1 MVRGSLY
8 LGRSFLGSKDCG
20 YNLIGSWLLILGT
33 VNISPLAL
41 LLSGDVMNLLAI
53 GMGLYAGLTVYL
65 GFAVLAVRNISRE
78 RMGMLN
84 AIAGGLLGYL
94 FAEISVELVEK
105 PEEMARKGMWVDY
118 IVYAVTT
125 SLALIATLVGLA
137 YLERYMKTRR
147 PNSKDW
153 ARVGMRMDP
162 WTLSLLL
169 AIGLGIHN
177 LGEGLGI
184 GSAISIEDLGLALL
198 LSIGFA
204 IHNITE
210 GFAIS
215 SPLLAV
221 RLAESLPD
229 GGSIHDSRRLATRL
243 LILGAIAGLP
253 TALGALV
260 LSSIPPNELVLDVG
274 MTAAAG
280 SIIYAVFNMNLSAL
294 GQLKGDPVKFWISI
308 FTGFLIAISVETA
321 LAAMNIPI

>member
-1 MVRGSLY
+1 M
-8 LGRSFLGSKDCG
+8 
-20 YNLIGSWLLILGT
+20 N
-33 VNISPLAL
+33 PLAI
-41 LLSGDVMNLLAI
+41 V
-53 GMGLYAGLTVYL
+53 MGLYAGLTVYL
-65 GFAVLAVRNISRE
+65 GFVVLAIRSISRE

-84 AIAGGLLGYL
+84 AMAGGLLGYL

-105 PEEMARKGMWVDY
+105 PEELARRGMWVDY
-118 IVYAVTT
+118 TIYAVTT

-137 YLERYMKTRR
+137 YLERYMKTKR
-147 PNSKDW
+147 PSSRDW
-153 ARVGMRMDP
+153 SRVGMRMDP

-169 AIGLGIHN
+169 SIGLGIHN

-221 RLAESLPD
+221 KLAESLPD
-229 GGSIHDSRRLATRL
+229 GGSIHNSRGLTTRL

-260 LSSIPPNELVLDVG
+260 LSSIPPNDLVLDVG
-274 MTAAAG
+274 MTIAAG

-294 GQLKGDPVKFWISI
+294 GQLKGDPLKFWISI
-308 FTGFLIAISVETA
+308 FMGFLIATLVETA
-321 LAAMNIPI
+321 LSAMNIPI